1 MKPHL
6 SDVLKGRMKGGGIME
21 KVKIAGCV
29 VDVKA
34 AAELLR
40 IIKEIP
46 ADKRPAFLD
55 ELKKPEYYTDE

>member
-1 MKPHL
+1 
-6 SDVLKGRMKGGGIME
+6 ME

-34 AAELLR
+34 AAELMR

-55 ELKKPEYYTDE
+55 ELKKSEYYTDE